1 MKNHDFLKGHS
12 LMVISTIFFS
22 LNFIVLKYLMPR
34 WMTGFD
40 ATFFRIV
47 GGMLLFWFSSIFI
60 KRVAIDKSDRKMVF
74 LGGLFGL
81 FPFVF
86 FFNMALQYSSI
97 IDVSII
103 MTTPPVLVVLI
114 SMVIDK
120 AKVSLMN
127 ALGLFLCIAG
137 AIFLIMVSSSHKGP
151 GRDLLGNIFAVISSF
166 GYAFY
171 IISIRKISNKYSSIN
186 LLRWVFLA
194 ASIGAIPLGII
205 FLGRAP
211 LMHHPETTA
220 VLLLLYV
227 IIFPSFISFLLMP
240 PAIKLI
246 GQQLVSMY
254 QDLIPVL
261 ATILAVI
268 LKMDKLYWDQPVAI
282 VVILIGVYI
291 SSTAV
296 KKAKDANKLSQKPS

>member
-12 LMVISTIFFS
+12 LMVISTIFFG

-120 AKVSLMN
+120 AKVSLLI
-127 ALGLFLCIAG
+127 ALRLFVCIAG
-137 AIFLIMVSSSHKGP
+137 SL
-151 GRDLLGNIFAVISSF
+151 
-166 GYAFY
+166 
-171 IISIRKISNKYSSIN
+171 
-186 LLRWVFLA
+186 
-194 ASIGAIPLGII
+194 
-205 FLGRAP
+205 
-211 LMHHPETTA
+211 
-220 VLLLLYV
+220 
-227 IIFPSFISFLLMP
+227 FLLM
-240 PAIKLI
+240 
-246 GQQLVSMY
+246 VS
-254 QDLIPVL
+254 
-261 ATILAVI
+261 
-268 LKMDKLYWDQPVAI
+268 
-282 VVILIGVYI
+282 GF
-291 SSTAV
+291 
-296 KKAKDANKLSQKPS
+296 N